1 MLPNVHDVVLCE
13 SFVISGNSDSPKA
26 HDVLGSIEQDRFSS
40 VVHTL
45 YLARFYPTTNPSLT
59 EEDWVKLEIADIDVN
74 LFKSR
79 KKEDNCE
86 SYIRKLFG
94 SSSCPSLQLVGR
106 VAGLLVKVNKNRE
119 RATPSPD
126 MQRCAKEKYKLVYQV
141 FARAHNTQHMCPMPN
156 WCYANAGPLKWMFPT
171 PRSDNIEKSPIL
183 VQPVHHHG
191 LPY

>member
-1 MLPNVHDVVLCE
+1 M
-13 SFVISGNSDSPKA
+13 
-26 HDVLGSIEQDRFSS
+26 
-40 VVHTL
+40 
-45 YLARFYPTTNPSLT
+45 
-59 EEDWVKLEIADIDVN
+59 KLEIADIDVN

-141 FARAHNTQHMCPMPN
+141 FARAHNTQHM
-156 WCYANAGPLKWMFPT
+156 GPIDATLMLAHYSECSQHQET
-171 PRSDNIEKSPIL
+171 RILRSPLS
-183 VQPVHHHG
+183 
-191 LPY
+191 